1 MYVCMYVCMYVYIY
15 IYIYI
20 YVYIYIYIYI
30 YVCYASGKTAMPLP
44 YAKLLTEINKKNE
57 NKRKM

>member
-1 MYVCMYVCMYVYIY
+1 MYVYIY
-15 IYIYI
+15 VCIYIYI
-20 YVYIYIYIYI
+20 YVR
-30 YVCYASGKTAMPLP
+30 YASGKTAMPLP